1 VLPGRLA
8 TGGSSPWHRV
18 RAAAAAAALLG
29 AAVVHAADPT
39 GDLKELR
46 GRIQRLQQQLAESE
60 ESKSEAAD
68 ALRTSERAISETR
81 RRLFELAARQRSA
94 RGELARIQAR
104 SEQVSASARNQQDL
118 LARQLREQYLSGE
131 SGPVRLVLSLQD
143 PSELARRVHYLA
155 LVSRARAQQI
165 AALKRDLTQLGE
177 LEAQAR
183 DRQAE
188 LERLQAEQA
197 RSQAELEQERRTR
210 QAVLAKVSQEIG
222 RQRREIGT
230 LKRDEERLSKLVQR
244 LARELTPRA
253 KAPRGPRLR
262 NEAVP
267 EPGVTGSFRKL
278 KGSLRLPVR
287 GELANQFGSPRE
299 GSGIAWKGLLI
310 RARPGAE
317 VRAVAPGR
325 VVFADWLRGFGN
337 LLILDHGDGYLSLYA
352 YNEALL
358 RQVGDRVGSGEPIA
372 TVGGSGGSE
381 QTGLYFEIRHQGRP
395 IDPLSWAALK

>member
-1 VLPGRLA
+1 ML
-8 TGGSSPWHRV
+8 
-18 RAAAAAAALLG
+18 LLG
-29 AAVVHAADPT
+29 AAAAHAADPT

-46 GRIQRLQQQLAESE
+46 SRIQRLQQQLAESE
-60 ESKSEAAD
+60 DSKSEAAD
-68 ALRTSERAISETR
+68 ALQASERAISEAR
-81 RRLFELAARQRSA
+81 RRLFELSARQRA
-94 RGELARIQAR
+94 VRGELARIRA
-104 SEQVSASARNQQDL
+104 SAEQVAGGVRTQQDL

-131 SGPVRLVLSLQD
+131 SGPVRLMLSLQD
-143 PSELARRVHYLA
+143 PSELARRMHYLG
-155 LVSRARAQQI
+155 LVSQAQVQQI
-165 AALKRDLTQLGE
+165 AALKRDLAQLAE
-177 LEAQAR
+177 LEGEARDKQADLERLRAEQAR
-183 DRQAE
+183 GQAE
-188 LERLQAEQA
+188 LEK
-197 RSQAELEQERRTR
+197 ERHTR
-210 QAVLAKVSQEIG
+210 EAVLAKVSQEIQ

-230 LKRDEERLSKLVQR
+230 LKRDEARLSKLVQR
-244 LARELTPRA
+244 LARELASRAPPR
-253 KAPRGPRLR
+253 RGARLR

-267 EPGVTGSFRKL
+267 EPGLTGSFRQL

-287 GELANQFGSPRE
+287 GELANRFGSPRE

-310 RARPGAE
+310 RARPGEE

-358 RQVGDRVGSGEPIA
+358 RQLGDRVSSGDPIA
-372 TVGGSGGSE
+372 IVGGTVGSSGGSA